1 MQYKLYEAQDVSLEE
16 RIGVLEE
23 LKKRDYREKWAYELA
38 YLYHRVGLATRCVE
52 ECDELI
58 LWFGEGKYVIKA
70 LELKMLHAPLT
81 PEQQQKY
88 DGRFRSGDSFP
99 VQEQEQN
106 PETEEQYGEPA
117 EEQVDTAEVP
127 AEEDDIQVKTMDVG
141 QYNTIN
147 LQEEL
152 AEGLKEVLG
161 NRQDKS
167 AEVTRAIMEPMYNS
181 DTESLDFPEIG
192 EVDAEDLE
200 PEKEQVESSEVFFGE
215 TGDLSSL
222 YGTENGGEP
231 ALKELTAPELDST
244 EEESSSQQAA
254 VPTGEE
260 NREEEKPVQEKAED
274 TTAEA
279 VMEEMRS
286 ESQENIQPPEPLAR
300 VLSQES
306 DGQIRLVVP
315 ESESI
320 EKQITGQM
328 SIEDI
333 LTEWERMKRENEQ
346 KRKEEVRQHVLQQTG
361 AMFTEFEAAVR
372 DGLLEKL
379 EKDAAA
385 KNQKPA
391 EAVVPD
397 SEDTDDLEAEVEE
410 IAFEA
415 EEAEDLSDV
424 AEQEAAG
431 EEAGADGAEIVE
443 DGEFEE
449 LEEVE
454 EPVLEEEPFEE
465 DAAVEEIEEIPGV
478 EYTEEVSEPEETP
491 EAYAVQEEAVE
502 RAEEYTEQEMP
513 EEAAVGEASEEYAG
527 QEVSEEAV
535 DGDAPEEYA
544 GQEMADGE
552 VSEEYTG
559 QEMPEKAA
567 GGEAP
572 EEYAESE
579 MSVEEADGEAS
590 EEYAE
595 SEISGEVTDE
605 EASEEY
611 AEQEMPAR
619 GVLRGIPG
627 RG

>member
-1 MQYKLYEAQDVSLEE
+1 
-16 RIGVLEE
+16 
-23 LKKRDYREKWAYELA
+23 
-38 YLYHRVGLATRCVE
+38 
-52 ECDELI
+52 
-58 LWFGEGKYVIKA
+58 
-70 LELKMLHAPLT
+70 
-81 PEQQQKY
+81 
-88 DGRFRSGDSFP
+88 
-99 VQEQEQN
+99 
-106 PETEEQYGEPA
+106 
-117 EEQVDTAEVP
+117 
-127 AEEDDIQVKTMDVG
+127 MD
-141 QYNTIN
+141 
-147 LQEEL
+147 
-152 AEGLKEVLG
+152 
-161 NRQDKS
+161 
-167 AEVTRAIMEPMYNS
+167 
-181 DTESLDFPEIG
+181 
-192 EVDAEDLE
+192 
-200 PEKEQVESSEVFFGE
+200 
-215 TGDLSSL
+215 
-222 YGTENGGEP
+222 GEP
-231 ALKELTAPELDST
+231 ALKELTAPEPDST
-244 EEESSSQQAA
+244 EAESSSQQAA

-260 NREEEKPVQEKAED
+260 NRKEEKPVQEKAED

-415 EEAEDLSDV
+415 EEAEDLSDA

-465 DAAVEEIEEIPGV
+465 EAAVEEIEEIPGGIHRR
-478 EYTEEVSEPEETP
+478 VSEPEETP
-491 EAYAVQEEAVE
+491 EAVR
-502 RAEEYTEQEMP
+502 RAGRSCKKSGRVYR
-513 EEAAVGEASEEYAG
+513 
-527 QEVSEEAV
+527 
-535 DGDAPEEYA
+535 
-544 GQEMADGE
+544 
-552 VSEEYTG
+552 TG
-559 QEMPEKAA
+559 NA
-567 GGEAP
+567 GGSGSRRSIRRVCRSGSIGGSGRRGRTRRIRRAGNGRRGSIRRV
-572 EEYAESE
+572 YWAGN
-579 MSVEEADGEAS
+579 AGEGS
-590 EEYAE
+590 R
-595 SEISGEVTDE
+595 
-605 EASEEY
+605 
-611 AEQEMPAR
+611 R
-619 GVLRGIPG
+619 GST
-627 RG
+627 